1 MAARFWVNFCSLL
14 FEFLDQILVL
24 NEVIAE
30 VVNRNPV
37 KESLPS
43 CFLLIV
49 DHFGAGEGLATSV
62 AQEEVLGLERIVS
75 IIF

>member
-1 MAARFWVNFCSLL
+1 MSSLGNIGRVWVKS
-14 FEFLDQILVL
+14 ISSGVK
-24 NEVIAE
+24 A
-30 VVNRNPV
+30 VNRNPV

-49 DHFGAGEGLATSV
+49 DHFGSGEGLATSV
-62 AQEEVLGLERIVS
+62 AQEEVLDLERIVS